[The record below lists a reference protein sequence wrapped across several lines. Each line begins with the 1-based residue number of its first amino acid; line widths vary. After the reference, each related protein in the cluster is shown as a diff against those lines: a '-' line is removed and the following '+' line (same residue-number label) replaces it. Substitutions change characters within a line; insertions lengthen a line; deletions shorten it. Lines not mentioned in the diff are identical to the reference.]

1 MIANPKEQVE
11 SLIGQIASIEDDSDL
26 DIEEQ
31 IEALLDLSENIQALS
46 NDLVQNEQQLA
57 KSLLSAFVNSAP
69 WLEADYGPD
78 GFYEEHTELA
88 FMLFDLGQ
96 NWPDSEF
103 PDSFASEQDNFCY
116 CAGLAMNPSLTLD
129 KVAPFLES
137 TFNYGYGLEEDA
149 ILSVALIL
157 NPNSTSALVEVAL
170 EQLSELQVGLMF
182 GLISGQFAV
191 YGNSSESTQN
201 AIFHSQQSAEA
212 LNSIKRYL
220 ESHQTDM
227 FNEATNWSNLHIDS
241 KSVIEAIDTRLASM
255 KTNG

>member
-1 MIANPKEQVE
+1 MDSLTEQVD
-11 SLIGQIASIEDDSDL
+11 SLIGQMTLIENDKDL

-31 IEALLDLSENIQALS
+31 IEALLDLAEDIQELA
-46 NDLVQNEQQLA
+46 NDLVLEDKQLA
-57 KSLLSAFVNSAP
+57 KSLLSAYVNAKP

-88 FMLFDLGQ
+88 FILFDLGQ

-103 PDSFASEQDNFCY
+103 PDSFASEQDNFCF

-129 KVAPFLES
+129 KVARFLES

-157 NPNSTSALVEVAL
+157 NPNSTSALVDVAL
-170 EQLSELQVGLMF
+170 EQLSELQVDLIF
-182 GLISGQFAV
+182 GLISGHFAV
-191 YGNSSESTQN
+191 YGNSSECAQN

-220 ESHQTDM
+220 ESHQTGM
-227 FNEATNWSNLHIDS
+227 FNESTDWNNLHIDS
-241 KSVIEAIDTRLASM
+241 ESVIEAIETRLASVV
-255 KTNG
+255 

>member
-1 MIANPKEQVE
+1 MMANLKEQVD
-11 SLIGQIASIEDDSDL
+11 SLIGQIASIEEDENL
-26 DIEEQ
+26 DVEEQ
-31 IEALLDLSENIQALS
+31 IEALLELSENIQALS
-46 NDLVQNEQQLA
+46 NDLVQNDQQLA
-57 KSLLSAFVNSAP
+57 KSLLSAYVNSAP

-103 PDSFASEQDNFCY
+103 PDSFASEHDNFCF

-137 TFNYGYGLEEDA
+137 TFNYGYGIEEDA

-157 NPNSTSALVEVAL
+157 NPNSISALVEVAL
-170 EQLSELQVGLMF
+170 EQFSELQVGLLF
-182 GLISGQFAV
+182 GLISGRFAV

-212 LNSIKRYL
+212 LNSIKQYL
-220 ESHQTDM
+220 ESHQINM
-227 FNEATNWSNLHIDS
+227 FDESKNWNNLHVDS
-241 KSVIEAIDTRLASM
+241 ELVIEAIDTRLASM
-255 KTNG
+255 KNSG